1 MKMVTLAFPSESL
14 RVKAAPPRED
24 SDPSLLF
31 AEGGGG
37 KWGRD
42 VQEVPASEGWPRRVL
57 PHDIAGAVS
66 QCPEEPDLIR
76 PGTCAKARDD

>member
-1 MKMVTLAFPSESL
+1 MTWCHEDGDTFAFPSESL

-37 KWGRD
+37 TWGRD

-66 QCPEEPDLIR
+66 HAQRSQI
-76 PGTCAKARDD
+76 